1 MKRKTSSRSIPMAM
15 GIGLLTSAIITFVGA
30 MIVAALVASQKLMEE
45 QIPYGAAAVLLTASM
60 IGSCVTAIDFK
71 EKRFWMCMAGGGLY
85 ILTLLC
91 ITAFFFDGGYQGVW
105 VTCLMILGGSVA
117 AGMLGVRTKGH
128 KFRGGKYRP
137 KLL

>member
-1 MKRKTSSRSIPMAM
+1 MKQKTSRRSIPIAM
-15 GIGLLTSAIITFVGA
+15 GIGLLTSTVITFVGT
-30 MIVAALVASQKLMEE
+30 MIVAALVASQKLTDE
-45 QIPYGAAAVLLTASM
+45 QMPYGAAAILLAASM
-60 IGSCVTAIDFK
+60 IGSCVTAMDFK

-91 ITAFFFDGGYQGVW
+91 ITAFYFDGGYQGVW
-105 VTCLMILGGSVA
+105 VTSLMILGSSIA

-137 KLL
+137 KLP